1 MPNYEATPAELEKY
15 GANLSIWQQIALLQA
30 WAPLVAYIQRW
41 LAESD
46 PFKKSVIVGEASEWL
61 ASKTKTTADDRIVR
75 LLSDALKTP
84 QGEALIRGVVKLVE
98 ESR

>member
-1 MPNYEATPAELEKY
+1 
-15 GANLSIWQQIALLQA
+15 
-30 WAPLVAYIQRW
+30 
-41 LAESD
+41 
-46 PFKKSVIVGEASEWL
+46 VIVGEASEWL

-98 ESR
+98 ENR